1 VHFAPPP
8 PRRDELLDE
17 MELFPFV
24 DGEKASFRSPNPTT
38 YDAYLAHIDSEL
50 VGDTPLAFGLH
61 PNAEIGFRTDQSET
75 MFTTLLE
82 LQPRESGAGGD
93 VASPQKVAENMM
105 QDVLDR
111 FGDVKYE
118 LDELGGGEEKG
129 PFQNVLSLECEQMNR
144 LLLEVHRS
152 LIELGVYRVQIAP
165 APPCPHPRQSPSF
178 VFLLP

>member
-1 VHFAPPP
+1 
-8 PRRDELLDE
+8 
-17 MELFPFV
+17 
-24 DGEKASFRSPNPTT
+24 
-38 YDAYLAHIDSEL
+38 
-50 VGDTPLAFGLH
+50 
-61 PNAEIGFRTDQSET
+61 
-75 MFTTLLE
+75 
-82 LQPRESGAGGD
+82 
-93 VASPQKVAENMM
+93 M